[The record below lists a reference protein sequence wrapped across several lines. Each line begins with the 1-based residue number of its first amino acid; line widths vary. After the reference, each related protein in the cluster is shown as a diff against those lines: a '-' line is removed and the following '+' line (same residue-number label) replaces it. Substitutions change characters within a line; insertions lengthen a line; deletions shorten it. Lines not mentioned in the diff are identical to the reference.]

1 MGLIIAVYI
10 QWHTF
15 GERPHVGPMARLH
28 WKRVPTANAF
38 FGYVVDMSVEC

>member
-15 GERPHVGPMARLH
+15 GERPHVGPMAFFALEESA
-28 WKRVPTANAF
+28 TAF